1 MKFEDG
7 RIGMEVIKGDEKGV
21 IYMIGLSWGAGL
33 FGVCFQVS
41 PDTDYTHLT
50 WVKAADCEPLEYVEP
65 LKFQP
70 GEKGWV
76 PDQMAE
82 GIDIMNITEELV
94 AVEVGK

>member
-7 RIGMEVIKGDEKGV
+7 RIGMEVIKGDEKG
-21 IYMIGLSWGAGL
+21 IIATLDAEDRLFFIQFPDRATWAIPGLCNPAEY
-33 FGVCFQVS
+33 
-41 PDTDYTHLT
+41 TD
-50 WVKAADCEPLEYVEP
+50 P
-65 LKFQP
+65 LKFHP

-76 PDQMAE
+76 PDQLAE